1 MQRRL
6 VQILGNLYQI
16 LFQTFGSY
24 VFELAFC
31 VWCASVFPFV
41 PRAQLPKRHDVAIAA
56 TGENVWYMYIPRSTA
71 ISGTLVY
78 GIIALLMMPFV

>member
-31 VWCASVFPFV
+31 VWCASFPL
-41 PRAQLPKRHDVAIAA
+41 AQLPKRHDVAIAA
-56 TGENVWYMYIPRSTA
+56 TGENVWYMYIPRSA
-71 ISGTLVY
+71 AFSGMLVY
-78 GIIALLMMPFV
+78 GILALLMMPFV